1 MLTLQVFL
9 GVSLCALLI
18 LGTHGSPVKGLES
31 HDQSSGGSYTGGH
44 SAYQGVGS
52 HYAPMYSGA
61 PRPLQMPGQ
70 ALSSVSSMPGAGY
83 PVFMPAE
90 YLSSSQTEAAQS
102 SLPETKWSVEPKI
115 FSEEGL
121 ANTEAI
127 GSSDFVPAPHPP
139 VPYGPVLQS
148 GETSNVVKEAELGNY
163 QQETEELGYANDH
176 MMPGYASPFL
186 PIVGGLGGYPGPYPY
201 PYLYPAFDFRLLY
214 GLYPPGTYTTFSKNH
229 EKGKDYY
236 QDVHYLREHGPV
248 PSDVPSRPGEQKI
261 IFPRAPQSS

>member
-18 LGTHGSPVKGLES
+18 LGTHGSPVKGSEFQE
-31 HDQSSGGSYTGGH
+31 HSGSGSYTGGRH
-44 SAYQGVGS
+44 HQGAGS
-52 HYAPMYSGA
+52 HYAPMYSGQT
-61 PRPLQMPGQ
+61 LG
-70 ALSSVSSMPGAGY
+70 VSSMPGAGY
-83 PVFMPAE
+83 PAE

-121 ANTEAI
+121 ANTEAV

-163 QQETEELGYANDH
+163 QQETEELGYANNH

-186 PIVGGLGGYPGPYPY
+186 PIVGGLGGYPGPY

-248 PSDVPSRPGEQKI
+248 PSDFPSRPGEQKI
-261 IFPRAPQSS
+261 IFPRVPQSS